1 MLAVPLLAMAGLG
14 LTLGLL
20 RRPGWRRAG
29 ILLISVSAAYLLQPA
44 TPLRYASFWLPTA
57 AVGLTV
63 LVWAAIRPRQASWRQ
78 ALPTVSALA
87 GVVVLLALIRSLT
100 QGGWLASLRP
110 PPLGWVLAAGVAVAL
125 VATAS
130 SRPRIA
136 PWLTVTLLAV
146 ILGTFIVLKSEPL
159 LVATSAAL
167 RRISGQSQ
175 DLASPIDLVWLGF
188 SYLAFRLLHVL
199 LDHKAGR
206 LPAISLSELVSY
218 TLFFPALTAGPIDR
232 VERFVE
238 DLRRAPDFTPDTL
251 REGGTRIV
259 VGLAKKFVVA
269 DSLAMIALQPFNA
282 DRVTSTG
289 WLWILLYAFSFQLYF
304 DFSGYTDVAIG
315 VARLAGIRLP
325 ENFHKPY
332 LQPNLTAFWNSWH
345 MTLAQWFRAYVFN
358 PMTRALRSARRPW
371 PAVAIVFVGQLT
383 TMVLIGLWHGIGW
396 GFLIWGA
403 WHGLGLF
410 IQNRWST
417 WMRNQAGRRW
427 SGPVARRVASGA
439 SILVTFHF
447 VSLGW
452 VWFTLTDPG
461 QAGRIFLRLFGG

>member
-14 LTLGLL
+14 LALGCL

-29 ILLISVSAAYLLQPA
+29 ILIVSLAAAYLLQPA
-44 TPLRYASFWLPTA
+44 TPLRYASFWMPTA

-63 LVWAAIRPRQASWRQ
+63 LVWAAVRPAQASWRQ
-78 ALPTVSALA
+78 ALPTVAALA
-87 GVVVLLALIRSLT
+87 GVVFLLAFT
-100 QGGWLASLRP
+100 HYFPVGGWLASLRP
-110 PPLGWVLAAGVAVAL
+110 PPLGGVFAAGIAVGLVAVA
-125 VATAS
+125 A
-130 SRPRIA
+130 SRPRFS
-136 PWLTVTLLAV
+136 PWLTAALLAA
-146 ILGTFIVLKSEPL
+146 ILGIFIVFKSEPL
-159 LVATSAAL
+159 RVAASAAL
-167 RRISGQSQ
+167 RGISGQSPQ
-175 DLASPIDLVWLGF
+175 LASPIDLVWLGF

-199 LDHKAGR
+199 LDQKAGR

-218 TLFFPALTAGPIDR
+218 AFFFPALTAGPIDR
-232 VERFVE
+232 VDRFVE
-238 DLRRAPDFTPDTL
+238 DLRRAPEFGPDTL

-259 VGLAKKFVVA
+259 LGLAKKFVVA
-269 DSLAMIALQPFNA
+269 DSLAIIALQPLNA
-282 DRVTSTG
+282 DHVTSAG

-325 ENFHKPY
+325 ENFQRPY

-345 MTLAQWFRAYVFN
+345 MTLTQWLRAYVFN
-358 PMTRALRSARRPW
+358 PMTRGLRSARRPW
-371 PAVAIVFVGQLT
+371 PTALILLIGQLT

-410 IQNRWST
+410 VQNRWST
-417 WMRNQAGRRW
+417 WMRGASGRWW
-427 SGPVARRVASGA
+427 SRPAARRVAAGIG
-439 SILVTFHF
+439 ILLTFHF

-461 QAGRIFLRLFGG
+461 QAGRTFLRLFGG

>member
-1 MLAVPLLAMAGLG
+1 VLAVPLLAMAGLG
-14 LTLGLL
+14 LVLGSL
-20 RRPGWRRAG
+20 RRPSWRRAG
-29 ILLISVSAAYLLQPA
+29 ILLVSLAAAYLLQPA
-44 TPLRYASFWLPTA
+44 TPLRAASFWLPTA

-63 LVWAAIRPRQASWRQ
+63 LVWAAVRPAQASWRQ
-78 ALPTVSALA
+78 VLPTVAVLA
-87 GVVVLLALIRSLT
+87 GVVVLLALTRYLP
-100 QGGWLASLRP
+100 QAGWLASLHP
-110 PPLGWVLAAGVAVAL
+110 PPLGWVFAAGIAVAL
-125 VATAS
+125 VASAA

-136 PWLTVTLLAV
+136 PWLTAGLLAA
-146 ILGTFIVLKSEPL
+146 ILGTFIVLKSQPL
-159 LVATSAAL
+159 LVAASAAL
-167 RRISGQSQ
+167 RRVSGQSPE
-175 DLASPIDLVWLGF
+175 LASPIDLVWLGF

-199 LDHKAGR
+199 LDQRAGR

-232 VERFVE
+232 VDRFVE
-238 DLRRAPDFTPDTL
+238 DLRRAPDFGPDTL

-269 DSLAMIALQPFNA
+269 DTFAMIALQPLNA

-289 WLWILLYAFSFQLYF
+289 WLWILVYAFSFQLYF

-315 VARLAGIRLP
+315 VARLVGIRLP
-325 ENFHKPY
+325 ENFQRPY
-332 LQPNLTAFWNSWH
+332 LQPNLTGFWNSWH

-371 PAVAIVFVGQLT
+371 PAAAIVLVGQLT

-396 GFLIWGA
+396 GFVIWGA

-410 IQNRWST
+410 VQNRWST
-417 WMRNQAGRRW
+417 WMRGKAGRWW
-427 SGPVARRVASGA
+427 SQPVARRVAAGA
-439 SILVTFHF
+439 GILVTFHF

>member
-1 MLAVPLLAMAGLG
+1 M
-14 LTLGLL
+14 
-20 RRPGWRRAG
+20 GW
-29 ILLISVSAAYLLQPA
+29 VFAA
-44 TPLRYASFWLPTA
+44 A
-57 AVGLTV
+57 AV
-63 LVWAAIRPRQASWRQ
+63 
-78 ALPTVSALA
+78 
-87 GVVVLLALIRSLT
+87 
-100 QGGWLASLRP
+100 
-110 PPLGWVLAAGVAVAL
+110 VAL
-125 VATAS
+125 VAS
-130 SRPRIA
+130 VGSRPRIA
-136 PWLTVTLLAV
+136 PWLTAVLLAG
-146 ILGTFIVLKSEPL
+146 ILGTFIVMKSEPL
-159 LVATSAAL
+159 QVATSAAL
-167 RRISGQSQ
+167 RRFSGQSP

-199 LDHKAGR
+199 LDRRAGR

-218 TLFFPALTAGPIDR
+218 AFFFPALTAGPIDR

-238 DLRRAPDFTPDTL
+238 DLRRAPDFGPDTL

-269 DSLAMIALQPFNA
+269 DTLAMIALQPLNA

-325 ENFHKPY
+325 ENFHRPY
-332 LQPNLTAFWNSWH
+332 LQSNLTAFWNSWH

-371 PAVAIVFVGQLT
+371 PAAAILLVGQLT

-417 WMRNQAGRRW
+417 WMRGQAGLRW
-427 SGPVARRVASGA
+427 ARPMARRVAAGA
-439 SILVTFHF
+439 GILVTFHF

>member
-14 LTLGLL
+14 LVLGSL

-29 ILLISVSAAYLLQPA
+29 ILFVSLAAAYLLQPA
-44 TPLRYASFWLPTA
+44 TPLRFASFWLPTA

-63 LVWAAIRPRQASWRQ
+63 LVWAAVRPVQASWRQ
-78 ALPTVSALA
+78 ALPTVAALA
-87 GVVVLLALIRSLT
+87 GVVFLLTLTRSLP

-110 PPLGWVLAAGVAVAL
+110 PPLGWVFAAAVVVAL
-125 VATAS
+125 VASVS

-136 PWLTVTLLAV
+136 PWLTAVMLAA

-167 RRISGQSQ
+167 RRISGQSP

-199 LDHKAGR
+199 LDQRAGR

-218 TLFFPALTAGPIDR
+218 TFFFPALTAGPIDR

-238 DLRRAPDFTPDTL
+238 DLRRAPDFGPDTL

-269 DSLAMIALQPFNA
+269 DSLAMIALQPLNA
-282 DRVTSTG
+282 DRVTSAG
-289 WLWILLYAFSFQLYF
+289 WLWVLLYAFSFQLYF

-325 ENFHKPY
+325 ENFQRPY

-358 PMTRALRSARRPW
+358 PMTRALRSVRRPW
-371 PAVAIVFVGQLT
+371 PTAAIVLVGQLT

-396 GFLIWGA
+396 GFVIWGA

-417 WMRNQAGRRW
+417 WMGNQAGRRW
-427 SGPVARRVASGA
+427 SGPVARHVASGA

-452 VWFTLTDPG
+452 VWFALTDPG

>member
-1 MLAVPLLAMAGLG
+1 MAVLG
-14 LTLGLL
+14 LVLGFL
-20 RRPGWRRAG
+20 RRPVWRRTG
-29 ILLISVSAAYLLQPA
+29 ILLVSLAAAYLLQPA
-44 TPLRYASFWLPTA
+44 TPLRYASFWLPTV

-63 LVWAAIRPRQASWRQ
+63 LVWAAVRPTQASWRQ
-78 ALPTVSALA
+78 ALPTVAALA
-87 GVVVLLALIRSLT
+87 CVVFILALARSLP
-100 QGGWLASLRP
+100 QWGWLAGLRP
-110 PPLGWVLAAGVAVAL
+110 PPLGWIFAAAVVVAL
-125 VATAS
+125 VAS
-130 SRPRIA
+130 VGSRQRIA
-136 PWLTVTLLAV
+136 PWLTAVLLAA
-146 ILGTFIVLKSEPL
+146 ILGIFIVLKSEPL
-159 LVATSAAL
+159 QVATSAAL
-167 RRISGQSQ
+167 RRFSGQSP

-199 LDHKAGR
+199 LDRRAGR
-206 LPAISLSELVSY
+206 LPAISLSELISY
-218 TLFFPALTAGPIDR
+218 AFFFPALTAGPIDR

-238 DLRRAPDFTPDTL
+238 DLRRAPDFGPDTL

-269 DSLAMIALQPFNA
+269 DTLAMIALQPLNA

-289 WLWILLYAFSFQLYF
+289 WLWMLLYAFSFQLYF

-371 PAVAIVFVGQLT
+371 PAAAILLVGQLT

-417 WMRNQAGRRW
+417 WMRGQAGRWWAR
-427 SGPVARRVASGA
+427 PVARRVAAGA
-439 SILVTFHF
+439 GILVTFHF

-461 QAGRIFLRLFGG
+461 QAGRIFLRLLGG

>member
-14 LTLGLL
+14 LVLGFL
-20 RRPGWRRAG
+20 RRPGWRRTG
-29 ILLISVSAAYLLQPA
+29 ILLISLAAAYLLQPA

-63 LVWAAIRPRQASWRQ
+63 LVWAAVRPTHSSWRQ
-78 ALPTVSALA
+78 ALPTVAALA
-87 GVVVLLALIRSLT
+87 GVVFILALTRSIP
-100 QGGWLASLRP
+100 QWGWLAGLRP
-110 PPLGWVLAAGVAVAL
+110 PPLGWVFAAGVAVAL
-125 VATAS
+125 VAAAI

-136 PWLTVTLLAV
+136 AWLTAVLLAA
-146 ILGTFIVLKSEPL
+146 ILTTFIVLKSPPL
-159 LVATSAAL
+159 LAATSAAL
-167 RRISGQSQ
+167 RRFSGQSP

-199 LDHKAGR
+199 LDRRAGR

-218 TLFFPALTAGPIDR
+218 TFFFPALTAGPIDR

-238 DLRRAPDFTPDTL
+238 DLRRAPDFGPDTL

-269 DSLAMIALQPFNA
+269 DTLAMIALQPLNA
-282 DRVTSTG
+282 DLVTSTG

-325 ENFHKPY
+325 ENFQRPY

-371 PAVAIVFVGQLT
+371 PAAAILLVGQLT

-417 WMRNQAGRRW
+417 WMRSRTGRWWVR
-427 SGPVARRVASGA
+427 PVARRIAAGA
-439 SILVTFHF
+439 GILVTFHF